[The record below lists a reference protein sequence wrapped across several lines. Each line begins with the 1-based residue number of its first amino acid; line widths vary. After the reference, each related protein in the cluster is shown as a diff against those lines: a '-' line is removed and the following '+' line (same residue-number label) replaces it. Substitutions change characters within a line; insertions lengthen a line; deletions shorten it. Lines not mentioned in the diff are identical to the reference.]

1 VCEAQGINV
10 AYRLNDLV
18 DELLGFCN
26 LFLGIGHDQAVEV
39 LVLVAGMSSIRLAF
53 TLLDRALSTNG
64 DLGLRLCFHI
74 FQSVTT
80 GTDE

>member
-1 VCEAQGINV
+1 MT
-10 AYRLNDLV
+10 YRLNDLV
-18 DELLGFCN
+18 DELLGFGN
-26 LFLGIGHDQAVEV
+26 LFLGIGHNQAVKV
-39 LVLVAGMSSIRLAF
+39 LVLVAGMSSVRLAL
-53 TLLDRALSTNG
+53 TLLDRALSANG